1 MDLQITNQLFI
12 VGGATSGFGKAIA
25 ETLLKEGAAVIAV
38 ARGEAKLQE
47 LKAAWPTV
55 EPFAADITESSAI
68 SRLVQL
74 VGSRQVYGIVVNA
87 GGPPAKQTLETTM
100 EDWDNAYRSLLR
112 WKVELT
118 QAFVPKMKTA
128 GYGRMLYLESSSVK
142 QPLENLV
149 LSNSLRV
156 AVVNMV
162 KTLSQ
167 EIASTGVTLNVMA
180 PGSHDTP
187 AINRIYNKK
196 SEQTGI
202 PFEGVRSAAIKA
214 IPVGALGA
222 TADFA
227 SLASWLLSPH
237 SRYITGQT
245 ISVDGGMVKGIFG

>member
-1 MDLQITNQLFI
+1 MNLQINTQLFI

-25 ETLLKEGAAVIAV
+25 EALLQEGAAVIAI
-38 ARGEAKLQE
+38 ARGEDKLKE
-47 LKAAWPTV
+47 LQTAYPAV
-55 EPFAADITESSAI
+55 ECLAGDLTQSPVIAQ
-68 SRLVQL
+68 LKQL
-74 VGSRQVYGIVVNA
+74 VGDRQVHGIVVNA
-87 GGPPAKQTLETTM
+87 GGPPAKQTLETTL
-100 EDWDNAYRSLLR
+100 EDWDNAYRNLLR

-118 QAFVPKMKTA
+118 QTFVPAMKAA
-128 GYGRMLYLESSSVK
+128 GYGRMLYIESSSVK

-162 KTLSQ
+162 KTISQ
-167 EIASTGVTLNVMA
+167 EIASSGVTFNIMA

-202 PFEGVRSAAIKA
+202 AVEQVREQAVKA
-214 IPVGALGA
+214 IPVGALGTA
-222 TADFA
+222 ADFA
-227 SLASWLLSPH
+227 SLACWLLSPH

-245 ISVDGGMVKGIFG
+245 FSVDGGMVKGIFG